1 MSEKHEEIIII
12 KKKVVGHAAHH
23 GGAWKVAYADFVTA
37 MMSLF
42 IVLWLISSND
52 NVKNSVAAYFQDP
65 KGTAKLQG
73 SSSQGA
79 GKALPLNKTDLA
91 ALKQRLQ
98 QAAAKLPHFD
108 KLSKQIEITAFQDG
122 LRIELL
128 EEPGGTFFELGSAHP
143 TPALAEFLT
152 LVSKELGQV
161 PNKISIEGH
170 TDSLPYS
177 KGGDYTNWELSADR
191 ANTARR
197 LMQTQ
202 GIGANQIAEVRGFA
216 DQLPRKPDHPE
227 DPANRRITL
236 IVDAGPAPEFSLAQ
250 ASDPKQGSTSE
261 EKASLADESRKSGT
275 GDSKKSD

>member
-1 MSEKHEEIIII
+1 MSDKNETIIVI
-12 KKKVVGHAAHH
+12 KKKVAGHGGHH

-52 NVKNSVAAYFQDP
+52 AVKDSVAAYFQDP

-73 SSSQGA
+73 SSNKGA
-79 GKALPLNKTDLA
+79 GKALPLSKADLA
-91 ALKQRLQ
+91 GLKQRLQ
-98 QAAAKLPHFD
+98 AAAAKLPHFD

-128 EEPGGTFFELGSAHP
+128 EEPGGTFFELGSAKP

-152 LVSKELGQV
+152 LVSKELGHV

-170 TDSLPYS
+170 TDSRPYS

-191 ANTARR
+191 ANAARR
-197 LMQTQ
+197 MMQSR
-202 GIGANQIAEVRGFA
+202 GIGPTQIAQVRGFA

-236 IVDAGPAPEFSLAQ
+236 IVEAGPAPEIPSLPTEKTKENA
-250 ASDPKQGSTSE
+250 TE
-261 EKASLADESRKSGT
+261 EKASVSEGPLRSEKDR
-275 GDSKKSD
+275 